1 MNMQKTGAF
10 IQAARKRLDMSQRE
24 LGEYLSVTDKAISK
38 WERGLACPDIENLKN
53 MALLFHCSI
62 SEIVNGK
69 ELDVSHSSNLPAN
82 FPEESLEEHTFHEDV
97 DVTLDY
103 SSTQSIS
110 PLLFGD
116 NLEHTRGSVIGGIS
130 AEMLRNRKFVGKP
143 GRYGCA
149 HEWYAVGKNN
159 TSSICPQNV
168 YFSFGASY
176 TRHAEGYKMRR
187 SHEQNAQYITN
198 YANETAG
205 IGQKDLFVLADTD
218 YEFSAAVRS
227 FSGNL
232 LTVSLLGSDKTVY
245 DCKTFSAEPGDFCE
259 VTVILRSPAKDA
271 EARIEITF
279 DTVGT
284 VMIGALSMM
293 PCNHFHGMRPD
304 VIEKMKE
311 LGIKLLRW
319 PGGNFA
325 GEYNWKDGLLPR
337 NMRAPF
343 QSYLWLET
351 QPHTNG
357 YDFHEIGT
365 DDFIA
370 LCREIGAEPFITL
383 NPTWNSPEES
393 AQWVEYCNGDETTPY
408 GKLRAERGH
417 PEPYNVQFW
426 SLGNEAGYGHM
437 EGANTADAYAKAVRE
452 HAQKMLEVS
461 PDLTLCSS
469 GPYPNQEWA
478 DYSAKALSDLAS
490 AVSLHH
496 YAGYPSYIDPD
507 KRKEEYE
514 NFVRKVDT
522 EFQPRMRILR
532 EQLGDSKV
540 KISYDEWNAWYAWYR
555 GGSVTEGIMAAA
567 FMNMLFRNA
576 DRYGVMMACHF
587 ESVNEGAVQVFP
599 DHVRL
604 SPTGQ
609 AISVMKNH
617 ANGQVCALQQDVT
630 ATCRDGIVTCTLL
643 NRSYDKKKKFS
654 INNCGNVIAAV
665 LYTSEDVV
673 PNTVFETMDIPVSW
687 ENGWAEVVL
696 PPHSMALIRME
707 ALR

>member
-10 IQAARKRLDMSQRE
+10 IQAARKRLNLSQQA
-24 LGEYLSVTDKAISK
+24 LGDYLSVTDKAVSK

-62 SEIVNGK
+62 SEIVNGSA
-69 ELDVSHSSNLPAN
+69 LDPSHSSNLPMEI
-82 FPEESLEEHTFHEDV
+82 PEDPVDRKGVCENVTVTFGD
-97 DVTLDY
+97 
-103 SSTQSIS
+103 SSAQSVS

-116 NLEHTRGSVIGGIS
+116 NLEHTRGCVNGGIS
-130 AEMLRNRKFVGKP
+130 AEILRNRKFVGKP

-149 HEWYAVGKNN
+149 HEWYALGEKKHFAFG
-159 TSSICPQNV
+159 TTGE
-168 YFSFGASY
+168 YLSFGAPY

-187 SHEQNAQYITN
+187 SHERNAQYITN
-198 YANETAG
+198 FNGETAG
-205 IGQKDLFVLADTD
+205 FGQKDLYLRGGTD
-218 YEFSAAVRS
+218 YDFSIAVKAS
-227 FSGNL
+227 VETV
-232 LTVSLLGSDKTVY
+232 LTVRLIGSDRTVY
-245 DCKTFSAEPGDFCE
+245 DSKTVTAKTGDYRE
-259 VTVILRSPAKDA
+259 ETLVLTAAREDW
-271 EARIEITF
+271 EARLEITF

-284 VMIGALSMM
+284 VMIGAVSLM
-293 PCNHFHGMRPD
+293 PCDNFHGMRTD

-337 NMRAPF
+337 NMRAPL

-383 NPTWNSPEES
+383 NPTWNTPEES

-417 PEPYNVQFW
+417 KEPYNVQFW

-437 EGANTADAYAKAVRE
+437 EGANTADAYAKVVRE
-452 HAQKMLEVS
+452 HAVKMLEVS
-461 PDLTLCSS
+461 PGLTLCSS

-478 DYSAKALSDLAS
+478 DYSAKALIDVAS

-496 YAGYPSYIDPD
+496 YTGFPTFIDPE
-507 KRKEEYE
+507 KRKEEY
-514 NFVRKVDT
+514 NHLVDSVER
-522 EFQPRMRILR
+522 EFLPRIRRMR
-532 EQLGDSKV
+532 EQLNDDRL
-540 KISYDEWNAWYAWYR
+540 KISFDEWNAWYAWYR
-555 GGSVTEGIMAAA
+555 GGSVSEGIMAAS
-567 FMNMLFRNA
+567 FLNMLFRNA
-576 DRYGVMMACHF
+576 DKYGVMMACHF
-587 ESVNEGAVQVFP
+587 ESVNEGAIQVYP
-599 DHVRL
+599 DHVKL

-609 AISVMKNH
+609 AISVMKHH
-617 ANGQVCALQQDVT
+617 AGGMVCALEEDVM
-630 ATCRDGIVTCTLL
+630 ATRKDSVITCTLL
-643 NRSYDKKKKFS
+643 NRSYDQEKKFTLKNS
-654 INNCGNVIAAV
+654 GEVISST
-665 LYTSEDVV
+665 LYSSADVV
-673 PNTVFETMDIPVSW
+673 PNTVFETSELPVVQC
-687 ENGWAEVVL
+687 GDTLEVVL
-696 PPHSMALIRME
+696 PVHSMALIRMKSV
-707 ALR
+707 

>member
-10 IQAARKRLDMSQRE
+10 IQAARKRLDMSQRA

-69 ELDVSHSSNLPAN
+69 ELDVSHSSNLSACLPD
-82 FPEESLEEHTFHEDV
+82 ESVEEHTVHEDV
-97 DVTLDY
+97 TVTFDY
-103 SSTQSIS
+103 SSAQSIS

-149 HEWYAVGKNN
+149 HEWYVVGKNN
-159 TSSICPQNV
+159 TFS
-168 YFSFGASY
+168 YGTEGEYLSFGTPY
-176 TRHAEGYKMRR
+176 TKHADGYKMRR
-187 SHEQNAQYITN
+187 SHERNAQYITN
-198 YANETAG
+198 YTAGTAG
-205 IGQKDLFVLADTD
+205 IGQKDLYVLADTD
-218 YEFSAAVRS
+218 YEFTAAVRS
-227 FSGNL
+227 FAGNL
-232 LTVSLLGSDKTVY
+232 LTVSLIGSDKTVY
-245 DCKTFSAEPGDFCE
+245 DSKTFSAEPGDYCE
-259 VTVILRSPAKDA
+259 VTVILHSPSEDA

-284 VMIGALSMM
+284 VMIGALSLM
-293 PCNHFHGMRPD
+293 PCNNFHGMRPD

-393 AQWVEYCNGDETTPY
+393 AQWVEYCNGDVNTPY

-461 PDLTLCSS
+461 PSLTLCSS

-496 YAGYPSYIDPD
+496 YAGYPSFIDPD
-507 KRKEEYE
+507 QRKEEYE

-532 EQLGDSKV
+532 EQLGDSEV

-567 FMNMLFRNA
+567 FLNMLFRNA

-599 DHVRL
+599 DRVKL

-609 AISVMKNH
+609 AISIMKHH
-617 ANGQVCALQQDVT
+617 ANGQVCALRQDVT
-630 ATCRDGIVTCTLL
+630 ATYRDGIVTCTLL
-643 NRSYDKKKKFS
+643 NRSYDKEKKFTLQ
-654 INNCGNVIAAV
+654 NCGNLISAK
-665 LYTSEDVV
+665 LYMSEDVV
-673 PNTVFETMDIPVSW
+673 PGTVFDVSDLSVTCTD
-687 ENGWAEVVL
+687 GFMEVIL
-696 PPHSMALIRME
+696 PPHSMAVIRME
-707 ALR
+707 IN